1 MKKTILITIVLLAGL
16 SASAQKFTVSGYVTD
31 AASGEPLIGVAVVD
45 SLSRTG
51 AVTNN
56 FGFYSLTV
64 SSGLRH
70 IEVSQL
76 GYKTIRDTIS
86 LNGNVPRNFT
96 LEEDKQLL
104 EGAVVTARRNNNL
117 GVSGTQMS
125 AVEVPLTQIKS
136 VPAIAGEVD
145 LLKVLQLLPGV
156 QSSTEGAAGLHV
168 RGGGADE
175 NLLLLDGVPLYNVN
189 HMAGFFSVFNADAIK
204 NVTLY
209 KGNFPARFGS
219 HLSSVVDVRMN
230 DGNNQKFHGTASIG
244 AIAAKFSLEG
254 PIVKNRTSFAV
265 SYRRTYADLIAQPI
279 IAYANRNEKDSKANA
294 GYYFYDF
301 NAKIS
306 HKTKSGDKLTLSFYS
321 GDDDIYAKIK
331 DSSEYEYTDS
341 DKNHYTGSSS
351 DQIKL
356 AWAWGNL
363 ISALRWTKE
372 LSPTMFMNAGV
383 SYTQYRHSL
392 GFNEKSSSEY
402 YRNSTLETKASM
414 EGEVNFTSNIRD
426 LSATLDFEYTPS
438 ERHDIKFGTAYI
450 FHTFRPGVSSISY
463 KETYSDTPSQP
474 YQTQFGDKN
483 IYPHELALYFEDNM
497 ELLPWLKANAGIRA
511 SMYNVQGKT
520 YWSAE
525 PRLGVRAL
533 ISDKLSLKAS
543 YSRMSQYVH
552 LLSSTSVSLPS
563 DLWVPVTANIRPM
576 VSNQEALGIFYELGD
591 FDLSLE
597 GYYKTMDN
605 VIEYRDGASFLGS
618 TTGWENKVAVGK
630 GWSYG
635 AELLVQKTVG
645 KTTGWVGYTLS
656 KTMRKF
662 DREGNVLNGGLPFP
676 AKYDRRHDFNVTVTH
691 KFSERIDLSG
701 TFVLSSG
708 NCGTLSYRDFIAYT
722 PGDVENRRYEAGYYE
737 SRNNFRMPTY
747 HRADIGVNFHKQ
759 KKHGIRTW
767 NISVYNFYNHQ
778 NPFIVYRTTENNA
791 QGQSYGV
798 VKQLSIFPIIP
809 SVSYTYKF

>member
-1 MKKTILITIVLLAGL
+1 
-16 SASAQKFTVSGYVTD
+16 
-31 AASGEPLIGVAVVD
+31 
-45 SLSRTG
+45 
-51 AVTNN
+51 
-56 FGFYSLTV
+56 
-64 SSGLRH
+64 
-70 IEVSQL
+70 
-76 GYKTIRDTIS
+76 
-86 LNGNVPRNFT
+86 
-96 LEEDKQLL
+96 
-104 EGAVVTARRNNNL
+104 
-117 GVSGTQMS
+117 
-125 AVEVPLTQIKS
+125 
-136 VPAIAGEVD
+136 
-145 LLKVLQLLPGV
+145 
-156 QSSTEGAAGLHV
+156 
-168 RGGGADE
+168 
-175 NLLLLDGVPLYNVN
+175 
-189 HMAGFFSVFNADAIK
+189 
-204 NVTLY
+204 
-209 KGNFPARFGS
+209 
-219 HLSSVVDVRMN
+219 
-230 DGNNQKFHGTASIG
+230 
-244 AIAAKFSLEG
+244 
-254 PIVKNRTSFAV
+254 
-265 SYRRTYADLIAQPI
+265 
-279 IAYANRNEKDSKANA
+279 
-294 GYYFYDF
+294 
-301 NAKIS
+301 
-306 HKTKSGDKLTLSFYS
+306 
-321 GDDDIYAKIK
+321 
-331 DSSEYEYTDS
+331 
-341 DKNHYTGSSS
+341 
-351 DQIKL
+351 
-356 AWAWGNL
+356 
-363 ISALRWTKE
+363 
-372 LSPTMFMNAGV
+372 
-383 SYTQYRHSL
+383 
-392 GFNEKSSSEY
+392 
-402 YRNSTLETKASM
+402 M

-463 KETYSDTPSQP
+463 KETYSGTPSQP

-722 PGDVENRRYEAGYYE
+722 PGDVVNRRYEAGYYE